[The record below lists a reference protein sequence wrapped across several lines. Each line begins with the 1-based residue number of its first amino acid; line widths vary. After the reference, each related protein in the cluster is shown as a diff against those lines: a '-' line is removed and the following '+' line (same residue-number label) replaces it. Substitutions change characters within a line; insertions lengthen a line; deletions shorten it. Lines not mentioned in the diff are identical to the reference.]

1 MINTPDIGASLIK
14 ADFQTAHDVSTKL
27 MGVLADS
34 RTSVG
39 YGMLGCALTLGRLSR
54 LENQMDQDE
63 EIQFIQD
70 LTQFIGAYWGEGNA
84 TLN

>member
-14 ADFQTAHDVSTKL
+14 ADFQKTHNISTKL
-27 MGVLADS
+27 LGMLADS
-34 RTSVG
+34 QVSVG
-39 YGMLGCALTLGRLSR
+39 YGMLGCALTLGRLAR
-54 LENQMDQDE
+54 LEDQMEQDE

-70 LTQFIGAYWGEGNA
+70 LTQFIGAYWGDGNE